1 MTYKYVLKWRTG
13 EKSQI
18 LVEAWPSSPK
28 ITSSNERKKPSFVI
42 GSVKGKRTMILMSIV
57 EELKKK
63 YKIKNKNG
71 LYRID
76 FPFDDIEAIADV
88 YRIGLAAEVVSKSKD
103 FDSAD
108 GSLQYV
114 LRSTTEEIWFWS
126 SKLLGV
132 VGSKIDASRVI
143 DALTIL
149 SNPNMSQNNH
159 LDMTVKPNIAT
170 PKSRLDPYF

>member
-1 MTYKYVLKWRTG
+1 MTYKYVLKWKTG
-13 EKSQI
+13 EKSKI
-18 LVEAWPSSPK
+18 VVEAWPSSDK
-28 ITSSNERKKPSFVI
+28 IALSSERKKPSFVI
-42 GSVKGKRTMILMSIV
+42 GSTKGKRTIILMSII

-63 YKIKNKNG
+63 YKVKNKNG
-71 LYRID
+71 LHRID

-88 YRIGLAAEVVSKSKD
+88 YRIGLAAEVVTKSKD

-108 GSLQYV
+108 GSLQYI

-143 DALTIL
+143 NALTML
-149 SNPNMSQNNH
+149 SNSDMSQNLQ
-159 LDMTVKPNIAT
+159 LDTHVKPNISP
-170 PKSRLDPYF
+170 PKSRLDQYL